1 MDPFF
6 CQSALGL
13 ALSHQVEAD
22 VSAVDSDES
31 DNPVGSLVEVTD
43 LAQAQRYLNSVQLI
57 SSTKPAHTDPYALLP
72 STETERAMQYILT
85 ELCPSLANS
94 VTLQEKTM
102 RLLLSI
108 GLDVLFVNSDYMHH
122 IGRIDQY
129 RLAEK
134 PLTADESG
142 EVFGSFLIPPLPTV
156 IGEG

>member
-1 MDPFF
+1 M
-6 CQSALGL
+6 GL
-13 ALSHQVEAD
+13 ALSLQVEATD
-22 VSAVDSDES
+22 VDVDGSDES
-31 DNPVGSLVEVTD
+31 DNPVGSLVEVKD

-57 SSTKPAHTDPYALLP
+57 SSTTTTPPDPYSLLP
-72 STETERAMQYILT
+72 STETERAMQHILA
-85 ELCPSLANS
+85 ELCPSLTNS

-134 PLTADESG
+134 PLSADESG

-156 IGEG
+156 VDQG